1 MGLDGFMGGQYQ
13 SNLTTL
19 GIYKRQWL
27 GSFGYMD
34 FNIVGKAQ
42 WSKVPFT
49 MLIQPPVNL
58 SLFEQEATIS
68 MMKDWEF
75 LSDRQLFWSVAWDM
89 NGKLLNRI
97 PLIKK
102 LKWREY
108 VAIKGV
114 WGDLTSKNDP
124 SKNIND
130 EKLFKFPTN
139 SYTFGKTPYWEFVA
153 GVHNIFKFFGI
164 DYVRR
169 LNYYDHANISKW
181 GIRMGFLMS
190 F

>member
-1 MGLDGFMGGQYQ
+1 
-13 SNLTTL
+13 
-19 GIYKRQWL
+19 
-27 GSFGYMD
+27 
-34 FNIVGKAQ
+34 
-42 WSKVPFT
+42 
-49 MLIQPPVNL
+49 
-58 SLFEQEATIS
+58 

-124 SKNIND
+124 SKNLND

-139 SYTFGKTPYWEFVA
+139 SYAFGKTPYWEFVA

>member
-1 MGLDGFMGGQYQ
+1 M
-13 SNLTTL
+13 
-19 GIYKRQWL
+19 
-27 GSFGYMD
+27 SFRIFLCQQVTDISLSVEYHQMVYYL
-34 FNIVGKAQ
+34 IHKVAVVGNDYDTALEVLQ
-42 WSKVPFT
+42 
-49 MLIQPPVNL
+49 I
-58 SLFEQEATIS
+58 LFEQEATIS

-108 VAIKGV
+108 IAIKGV

-153 GVHNIFKFFGI
+153 GKESGNLAHGSLRESINLP
-164 DYVRR
+164 DNR
-169 LNYYDHANISKW
+169 LCQ
-181 GIRMGFLMS
+181 
-190 F
+190 